1 MGLSPVGRSVT
12 YHEIFIIRLA
22 GGRIA
27 EALGGPL
34 QCAHLGHWAARV
46 MILVTGA
53 TGKVGRHVVAGLAAA
68 GRDVRALVRD
78 PARAALP
85 AGVETAEGDLADSAT
100 LAPALRDVDAVY
112 LMWPGLPVDLT
123 VIDLVSRHARHV
135 AYLST
140 DVPDLADGAPA
151 ISFHQEIERRLR
163 HSDVDWTFLRAIDF
177 ATNTLAWADQ
187 IRGGVVRLPHGRAA
201 RSLIHER
208 DIADVAV
215 HVLTTPG
222 HAGRAYVLT
231 GPESVPQAELA
242 AIVGAATGRSVR
254 WEEQPLD
261 EARAQLTAAWGN
273 ASFVEAR
280 LAAWASFVETPE
292 RVTDTV
298 ERLLGRPAR
307 SFRDWA
313 EEHAE
318 AFL

>member
-1 MGLSPVGRSVT
+1 
-12 YHEIFIIRLA
+12 
-22 GGRIA
+22 
-27 EALGGPL
+27 
-34 QCAHLGHWAARV
+34 

-53 TGKVGRHVVAGLAAA
+53 TGRTGRHVIAGLVAA

-85 AGVETAEGDLADSAT
+85 AGVETAKGDLTDSGS
-100 LAPALRDVDAVY
+100 LAAALQGVDAVY
-112 LMWPGLPVDLT
+112 LMWRGLPVERT
-123 VIDLVSRHARHV
+123 VIDLVATHV
-135 AYLST
+135 RDVVYLPT
-140 DVPDLADGAPA
+140 DVPDLSDDARA

-163 HSDVDWTFLRAIDF
+163 QSDVDWTFLRAIDF

-187 IRGGVVRLPHGRAA
+187 IRGGVVRLPYGRAA

-222 HAGRAYVLT
+222 HAGQAYVLT
-231 GPESVPQAELA
+231 GPESIPQAELA
-242 AIVGAATGRSVR
+242 AIIGATTGRTVR
-254 WEEQPLD
+254 WDEQPLN
-261 EARAQLTAAWGN
+261 EARAQLTAAWGD

-298 ERLLGRPAR
+298 ERLLGRAAR

-313 EEHAE
+313 HEHAD
-318 AFL
+318 AFR